1 METFLAIILIIF
13 GVLQIILFFKMWV
26 MTDNVKEIR
35 DKIVGNITNRPSYYE
50 DQQEPKRKFKDEG
63 HAIIIATGQRIIIYG
78 MTKDGKYKCYSG
90 SSVSHLGKYEGFYDE
105 TELKYVKE

>member
-1 METFLAIILIIF
+1 METFLAIIFIIF

-35 DKIVGNITNRPSYYE
+35 DKIVGNITHRPSYYE
-50 DQQEPKRKFKDEG
+50 DQEEPYRKFEDEEHG
-63 HAIIIATGQRIIIYG
+63 IIIATGQKVVIYG

-90 SSVSHLGKYEGFYDE
+90 SSSSHLGQYEGFYDE
-105 TELKYVKE
+105 TELEKVN